1 MLSDE
6 RNSDLDTRKTNKQD
20 SLKPGYQQMSQRK
33 SSYL

>member
-6 RNSDLDTRKTNKQD
+6 RNSDLDTRKAYKQN

-33 SSYL
+33 LSYL